1 MIETSQRRIK
11 QFEQKADELTENPL
25 EAPQQIRGNA
35 DAAAGG
41 AKKKRRMKK
50 RSRKKR

>member
-11 QFEQKADELTENPL
+11 QFEQKADKLTENPV
-25 EAPQQIRGNA
+25 EAQEMSA
-35 DAAAGG
+35 TTAAAAGG
-41 AKKKRRMKK
+41 GKKKRKMKK